1 MHRATVHRLTTLAI
15 AACSLAIVA
24 PTIAAEQRPADGAA
38 SGGVR
43 RYTIEELMATDS
55 LGGLSFSPDNRTLLF
70 TSNRTGAANL
80 YSIPVTGGVPR
91 ALTSSQEPLGA
102 IGYFPADE
110 RILYAGDEGGNEL
123 THLFVRETDGST
135 RDVTPGM
142 RLKARFV
149 AWAPDDASFFAATNE
164 RDARFFDLYEYDAKS
179 YSRRLLFQ
187 NDASYQIEA
196 VSPDR
201 SRVALSRIF
210 DNANTDAVLYD
221 TRTRALEVLTAQ
233 PGDIVEDPQFFSR
246 DGKGLFLTSDAGREF
261 QYLVRLNLADGTR
274 RTVFQTDWDVLGAG
288 LSADGRYL
296 VVSVNENARTRIHLF
311 DAATLERLS
320 MPDVGAGTIES
331 FAIADGAPLAA
342 MLKANGDEPGDVSIV
357 DLRRGVHTPLLR
369 SLSPQ
374 VAQKDLVAG
383 EVVRFRSYDGL
394 TIPGVLYLP
403 KGAAKRHDLPAVV
416 SVHGGPGGE
425 SRIGYKPV
433 VQYLVNHGYVVYEIN
448 NRGSAGSGKTFFHL
462 DDHRHGDADLDD
474 VVASRQMLVDTG
486 HVDPRRIAVMGQS
499 YGGYMTLAA
508 LTFRPQAF
516 AVGVDIYGVANWPRL
531 LQNTPA
537 WWEDLRR
544 YLATEVGD
552 VAKDGDYLRGISPFF
567 HAQRIQRP
575 LLVLQGA
582 NDPRV
587 LQIESDDIVAKVR
600 ANGVPVEYVIFPD
613 EGHGFRKKPN
623 QIVAWRSVKAFLD
636 EHLQA
641 DAADAGS
648 AQAGARGAPALAAGM
663 PPAQRLPAF
672 FERVFE
678 RDLARSPMRQ
688 SRLGIQKAQDRWDDI
703 SEEDALES
711 AALVRDDLEALSAFD
726 PQSLDPASRLSL
738 RLFERSARERLKGF
752 EWRRHG
758 YLLTQMGGLHR
769 SVATILLNNHPIA
782 ERADAQAYVA
792 RLEGVKALMAQ
803 LVVELERQEAA
814 DIRPPRFVYG
824 LVLGEAEN
832 LLEGRPFEAGEV
844 DSPLFADLRGKLAKL
859 DDSKMPAAER
869 ASLLS
874 RGEAAL
880 LNSFAPGYRGLIDH
894 LRKAQASAT
903 DADGIW
909 KLPNGA
915 AYYRYALESYTTL
928 PVTPE
933 ELHDLGLREVARLHE
948 EMRAIVERVGF
959 QGTLQDFFT
968 HVRED
973 ASFYYADTQA
983 GREEY
988 LRDARALLE
997 EVHARQGEVL
1007 GIKPKA
1013 GVEVR
1018 AVEAWREK
1026 SAAKAFYQNPAQD
1039 GSRPGIFF
1047 INLYD
1052 MRAAPRYQLPVVLYH
1067 ETIPGHHVETA
1078 VAYELPD
1085 LPRFRKFAGFAAFSE
1100 GWGLY
1105 SERVAHE
1112 MGLYRDPYQ
1121 DFGRLSLELM
1131 RAARLVV
1138 DTGLHHKRWTRAQ
1151 AVAYL
1156 DRNMPGSNYDNQ
1168 REIDR
1173 YIVLPGQATAYA
1185 VGMLKIVA
1193 LRERAQRELGARFDV
1208 RAFHDVVLGSG
1219 PLPLPILAENV
1230 EAWIRSRAGP

>member
-1 MHRATVHRLTTLAI
+1 MRRALFLACLLAVVATATAAQRAATTQD
-15 AACSLAIVA
+15 A
-24 PTIAAEQRPADGAA
+24 P
-38 SGGVR
+38 R

-55 LGGLSFSPDNRTLLF
+55 LGGLSFSPDNATLLF

-80 YSIPVTGGVPR
+80 YSMPVTGGLAR
-91 ALTSSQEPLGA
+91 ALTSSKEPLGA

-123 THLFVRETDGST
+123 THVFVREIDGST
-135 RDVTPGM
+135 RDLTPGK
-142 RLKARFV
+142 LKARFV
-149 AWAPDDASFFAATNE
+149 AWAPDARSFFAATNE
-164 RDARFFDLYEYDAKS
+164 RDARFFDLYEYDAQT
-179 YSRRLLFQ
+179 YARQLVFQ

-201 SRVALSRIF
+201 GRVALSRIF

-221 TRTRALEVLTAQ
+221 TRTRKLEVLTAQ
-233 PGDIVEDPQFFSR
+233 PGNIAEEPQFFSR
-246 DGKGLFLTSDAGREF
+246 DGKALFLTTDSGREF
-261 QYLVRLNLADGTR
+261 QYLVRLDLATRER
-274 RTVFQTDWDVLGAG
+274 RTVFQADWDVYGAS
-288 LSADGRYL
+288 LSEDGRYL
-296 VVSVNENARTRIHLF
+296 VVSVNEDARTRIHLF
-311 DAATLERLS
+311 DPQTLQPL
-320 MPDVGAGTIES
+320 PAPHAGAGTIDS
-331 FAIADGAPLAA
+331 FAIADGGPLAA
-342 MLKANGDEPGDVSIV
+342 ILTANGDEPGDVSIL
-357 DLRRGVHTPLLR
+357 DLKRGVRTPLLR

-374 VAQKDLVAG
+374 VAQQDLVAG

-394 TIPGVLYLP
+394 TIPGVLYVP
-403 KGAAKRHDLPAVV
+403 KGAKKGANLPAVV

-425 SRIGYKPV
+425 SRIGYKPL

-448 NRGSAGSGKTFFHL
+448 NRGSSGSGKTFYHL

-474 VVASRQMLVDTG
+474 VVASRDMLVDTG
-486 HVDPRRIAVMGQS
+486 YVDARRIAVMGQS

-508 LTFRPQAF
+508 LAFRPQAF
-516 AVGVDIYGVANWPRL
+516 ALGIDIYGVANWPRL

-544 YLATEVGD
+544 LLATEVGD
-552 VAKDGDYLRGISPFF
+552 VARDGEYLRRISPFF
-567 HAQRIQRP
+567 HAERIVRP

-600 ANGVPVEYVIFPD
+600 ANGVPVEYVVFPD

-623 QIVAWRSVKAFLD
+623 QIVAWRAVKAFLD
-636 EHLQA
+636 KHLQP
-641 DAADAGS
+641 S
-648 AQAGARGAPALAAGM
+648 AVTASE
-663 PPAQRLPAF
+663 AQRLNAF
-672 FERVFE
+672 FESAFE
-678 RDLARSPMRQ
+678 RDLGRSPMRQ
-688 SRLGIQKAQDRWDDI
+688 SRLGIKTAQDRWDDI
-703 SEEDALES
+703 SEQRAVED
-711 AALVRDDLEALSAFD
+711 AALVRGDLEALRGFD
-726 PQSLDPASRLSL
+726 ATRLDADTRLSL

-758 YLLTQMGGLHR
+758 YLLTQMGGIHR

-782 ERADAQAYVA
+782 ERADAEAYVA
-792 RLEGVKALMAQ
+792 RIAGVQALMQQ
-803 LVVELERQEAA
+803 LIVELERQEAA
-814 DIRPPRFVYG
+814 GIKPPRFVYG
-824 LVLGEAEN
+824 LTSGEAEN
-832 LLEGRPFEAGEV
+832 LLKGRPFEAADS
-844 DSPLFADLRGKLAKL
+844 DSPILADLRGKLEKSKL
-859 DDSKMPAAER
+859 PAADRALLLER
-869 ASLLS
+869 
-874 RGEAAL
+874 GQAAL
-880 LNSFAPGYRGLIDH
+880 RDSFGPGYRALIAH
-894 LRKAQASAT
+894 LGAAEKTAT
-903 DADGIW
+903 DEDGTW

-915 AYYRYALESYTTL
+915 AYYGYVLESYTTL

-948 EMRAIVERVGF
+948 EMRAILRRVGF
-959 QGTLQDFFT
+959 QGSLQDFFA
-968 HVRED
+968 HVRDD
-973 ASFYYADTQA
+973 ASYYYADTVA
-983 GREEY
+983 GREQY
-988 LRDARALLE
+988 LTDARALLE
-997 EVHARQGEVL
+997 EVRARQGEVL
-1007 GIKPKA
+1007 GIVPKA
-1013 GVEVR
+1013 DVEVR
-1018 AVEAWREK
+1018 AVEPWREK

-1047 INLYD
+1047 INLFD

-1078 VAYELPD
+1078 VAYDLPD

-1105 SERVAHE
+1105 SERLAHE

-1138 DTGLHHKRWTRAQ
+1138 DTGLHQKRWTRVQ

-1156 DRNMPGSNYDNQ
+1156 DRNMPGSHYDNQ
-1168 REIDR
+1168 REVDR

-1193 LRERAQRELGARFDV
+1193 LRERAQRELRGRFDL

-1219 PLPLPILAENV
+1219 PLPLPILEENV
-1230 EAWIRSRAGP
+1230 EAWIRSRAAT